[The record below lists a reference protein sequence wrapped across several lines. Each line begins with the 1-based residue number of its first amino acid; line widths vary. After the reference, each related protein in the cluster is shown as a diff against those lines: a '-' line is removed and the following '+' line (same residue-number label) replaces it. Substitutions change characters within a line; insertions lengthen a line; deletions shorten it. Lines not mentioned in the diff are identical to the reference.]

1 MPLVSPGVQVTVT
14 DESFFSSAGPGTVPL
29 IFIASKQDKLTSDGS
44 STALGTTAANADSLY
59 LISSQR
65 ELLQTFGDP
74 DFNEIGGLAQ
84 NGSPLNEYG
93 LLAAYSYLG
102 LANRAYVI
110 RADID
115 LNELDPASVAPTS
128 APADNTYWNN
138 TNNLTAGLF
147 RWSSGSTWVA
157 TTTTTIIGDESGS
170 AAALITPAQAEPSS
184 GFVDGDH
191 IINLDNLGNV
201 QYMHRTA
208 GVWQKAGTDTA
219 RGTTDFQ
226 WAPHTFVPTLRSD
239 NIASLVAGDLWLK
252 TTTPNSGL
260 DLDLSFYDS
269 SLGQFVSLGDVTIS
283 DTHSAYYSLAG
294 GGSTHTNPAAGTVV
308 GFVDSQDYYA
318 GTPNTSAPTPQGINN
333 TEGSHADLVLEIH
346 NGGTTVVLTGA
357 TPVSLPTTD
366 APSTFTLNGTATGD
380 LDAATTIDALVIL
393 LNGDGALTSE
403 GVVASKSATDQLI
416 LTAVDGRDIVIS
428 ATTTSVPAALG
439 IINGTTSN
447 FAAITLYEV
456 GATAPAGAV
465 TDGTYWYDPSFIVDI
480 LENTGAGVW
489 DDFAGTISV
498 QSDEPTSPIS
508 GDLWVETDQ
517 TSYPVIYRYTT
528 EWVLVD
534 NTDQTTPLGI
544 VFGDARPAPV
554 AADTT
559 GTGINNGDGGTDP
572 DLDADRPDP
581 LLYPGGTL
589 LFNTRYSGR
598 NVKVWTEN
606 ATTDDLAN
614 VNVVDRWVSASGN
627 NVDGSLISGSD
638 AQQAVVANAI
648 GAVMTANQQ
657 VRDDTI
663 FYNLI
668 AAPGYVELMD
678 EMLALNLDR
687 KEQAFVIGDAPFH
700 LADDTTSLQAW
711 AANSNSA
718 AGNGNDGLV
727 SASSNLGVYYPSGL
741 STNTDGTDVVV
752 PSSHMTL
759 RILAYND
766 QVAYPWYAPA
776 GFTRG
781 TVSNASAVGY
791 LDSSDS
797 FVVSSL
803 NQGQRDVL
811 QLNNVNPIASI
822 PNRGLVVYGQK
833 TRQGTSSALDR
844 VNVARLINHV
854 RYQSDLLAQPFLFE
868 PNDSVT
874 RGAVKEAFDAFL
886 SEIVTLRG
894 ITDFLVVV
902 DESNNTPERIDRSEL
917 WIDIAIQPTKSVEFI
932 YIPIRLQNSGD
943 DLNL

>member
-138 TNNLTAGLF
+138 TGNLTSGLF
-147 RWSSGSTWVA
+147 RWSAGSTWAAVA
-157 TTTTTIIGDESGS
+157 TTTVIGDENGS

-184 GFVDGDH
+184 GYVDGDH
-191 IINLDNLGNV
+191 IINLDNVGNV
-201 QYMHRTA
+201 QWMHRTA
-208 GVWQKAGTDTA
+208 GVWQKAGTA
-219 RGTTDFQ
+219 AGRGTTDFQ
-226 WAPHTFVPTLRSD
+226 WAPHTFVPDDQSD
-239 NIASLVAGDLWLK
+239 DTTPLVAGDLWLK

-308 GFVDSQDYYA
+308 GFVDSIDAYA
-318 GTPNTSAPTPQGINN
+318 GTPNTTAPSPQ
-333 TEGSHADLVLEIH
+333 TTSEADLSIEIH
-346 NGGTTVVLTGA
+346 NGGTTVVLTGTSPA
-357 TPVSLPTTD
+357 TFPITEDTPTDFTINGNTLASSLG
-366 APSTFTLNGTATGD
+366 GTAD
-380 LDAATTIDALVIL
+380 IDALVIV
-393 LNGDGALTSE
+393 LNGDVALTSE
-403 GVVASKSATDQLI
+403 GIVASKSATDQLV
-416 LTAVDGRDIVIS
+416 LTAVDGRDIVITAAS
-428 ATTTSVPAALG
+428 TSVPTELF
-439 IINGTTSN
+439 IVNGTTSN
-447 FAAITLYEV
+447 FASITLYEA

-489 DDFAGTISV
+489 DNIISATVSV
-498 QSDEPTSPIS
+498 QSDEPTSPS
-508 GDLWVETDQ
+508 AGDIWVETDQ

-544 VFGDARPAPV
+544 VFGDARPA
-554 AADTT
+554 AELGTSA
-559 GTGINNGDGGTDP
+559 GTGVNNGGNATTP

-606 ATTDDLAN
+606 ATFSDAAGL
-614 VNVVDRWVSASGN
+614 VPVDRWVTSSGN
-627 NVDGSLISGSD
+627 NADGSLVSGSD

-648 GAVMTANQQ
+648 GAVMVANQQ

-687 KEQAFVIGDAPFH
+687 KEQAFVIGDSPFS

-711 AANSNSA
+711 ATNSNGA

-752 PSSHMTL
+752 PSSHMML
-759 RILAYND
+759 RTIAYND

-781 TVSNASAVGY
+781 TVNNASAVGY

-811 QLNNVNPIASI
+811 QINNVNPIASI

-833 TRQGTSSALDR
+833 TRQGSASALDR
-844 VNVARLINHV
+844 INVARLINHV

-932 YIPIRLQNSGD
+932 YIPIRLQNPGD